1 MSPSPGQHIRRSLML
16 EPDKTGEAT
25 PSESRPEDLTSERLL
40 EWLDGMLLI
49 RYFETESVRLSL
61 AGKIPG
67 GIHSS
72 EGQEA
77 VAVGTM
83 AALDG
88 QDVASGTHRSH
99 HHALAKGL
107 GPRPVM
113 AELFGKATGV
123 SGGRGGSM
131 HLVDA
136 DRRFLG
142 SNGIVGAG
150 LGLAMGA
157 ALGMKL
163 QSQDLVAVGFF
174 GDGGANTGR
183 VWESINLAALWK
195 LPLIAVCE
203 NNLYAVETHIA
214 DSMAGTSIADR
225 ATGFGLPAETVDGQD
240 IAAVHDAVRRAR
252 ERAVDGGGPT
262 FLEMRTYR
270 YEGHNVGDVQ
280 NYRQLAEVED
290 WRTHRDPITRLRQH
304 LEQAGILG
312 PDGYDAA
319 VERARQVVAD
329 AIAFAEASEWP
340 ETADVMKSWPQ
351 QALSVV
357 SA

>member
-1 MSPSPGQHIRRSLML
+1 MREPDMSGQVAPSPSLP
-16 EPDKTGEAT
+16 EEVTGEH
-25 PSESRPEDLTSERLL
+25 LL
-40 EWLDGMLLI
+40 QWLDGMLLI
-49 RYFETESVRLSL
+49 RYFEGESVRLSL

-83 AALDG
+83 AALEG
-88 QDVASGTHRSH
+88 QDVVSGTHRSH

-107 GPRPVM
+107 SPRSVM

-131 HLVDA
+131 HLVGA

-157 ALGMKL
+157 AMGMKL
-163 QSQDLVAVGFF
+163 QSQSLVAVGFF
-174 GDGGANTGR
+174 GDGGVNTGR
-183 VWESINLAALWK
+183 VWESVNLAALWG

-203 NNLYAVETHIA
+203 NNLYAVETHIS
-214 DSMAGTSIADR
+214 DSMAGTSITDR
-225 ATGFGLPAETVDGQD
+225 AAGFGLLAESVDGQD
-240 IAAVHDAVRRAR
+240 IVAVYDAVRRAR
-252 ERAVDGGGPT
+252 ERAVADGAPT

-280 NYRQLAEVED
+280 NYRGAAEVAD
-290 WRTHRDPITRLRQH
+290 WRANRDPISRLRRR
-304 LEQAGILG
+304 LEGAGGLAPG
-312 PDGYDAA
+312 EYEAA
-319 VERARQVVAD
+319 DRRAREVVAE
-329 AIAFAEASEWP
+329 AVAFAEASPWP
-340 ETADVMKSWPQ
+340 DTADVMQSWPP
-351 QALSVV
+351 LPV
-357 SA
+357 SAVRA

>member
-1 MSPSPGQHIRRSLML
+1 ML
-16 EPDKTGEAT
+16 ESAASGEASA
-25 PSESRPEDLTSERLL
+25 PALL
-40 EWLDGMLLI
+40 AEGVSGEQLLAWLDGMLLI
-49 RYFETESVRLSL
+49 RYFEGESVRLSL

-83 AALDG
+83 AALDA

-107 GPRPVM
+107 LPRSVM
-113 AELFGKATGV
+113 AELFGKATGL
-123 SGGRGGSM
+123 SEGRGGSM

-136 DRRFLG
+136 NRRFLG

-157 ALGMKL
+157 ALAMKL
-163 QSQDLVAVGFF
+163 QAQSLVAVGFF

-183 VWESINLAALWK
+183 VWESINLAALWS

-225 ATGFGLPAETVDGQD
+225 AAGFGLPAQTVDGQD
-240 IAAVHDAVRRAR
+240 VAAVYSAVRGAR
-252 ERAVDGGGPT
+252 ERAVCGGGPT

-304 LEQAGILG
+304 LETTGILDPG
-312 PDGYDAA
+312 GYEAA
-319 VERARQVVAD
+319 VGRARQVVAD
-329 AIAFAEASEWP
+329 AIAFAEASPWP
-340 ETADVMKSWPQ
+340 DTGGVKRSWPP
-351 QALSVV
+351 LPV
-357 SA
+357 SAVSA

>member
-1 MSPSPGQHIRRSLML
+1 MREADTSGEALPSPPL
-16 EPDKTGEAT
+16 
-25 PSESRPEDLTSERLL
+25 PEEVTSAHLL
-40 EWLDGMLLI
+40 QWLDGMLLI
-49 RYFETESVRLSL
+49 RHFETESVRLSL
-61 AGKIPG
+61 AGQIPG

-88 QDVASGTHRSH
+88 QDVVSGTHRSH

-107 GPRPVM
+107 SPLSVM

-136 DRRFLG
+136 GRRFLG

-163 QSQDLVAVGFF
+163 QSQPLVAIGFF
-174 GDGGANTGR
+174 GDGGVNNGR
-183 VWESINLAALWK
+183 VWESVNLAALWG
-195 LPLIAVCE
+195 LPLIAICE
-203 NNLYAVETHIA
+203 NNLYAVETHISR
-214 DSMAGTSIADR
+214 SMAGTSITAR
-225 ATGFGLPAETVDGQD
+225 AAGFGLPVEMVDGQD
-240 IAAVHDAVRRAR
+240 IAAVYDAVRRAR
-252 ERAVDGGGPT
+252 ERAVAGDGPT
-262 FLEMRTYR
+262 FLEARTYR

-280 NYRQLAEVED
+280 NYRAAAEVAG
-290 WRTHRDPITRLRQH
+290 WRANRDPISRLRER
-304 LEQAGILG
+304 LEGNGVLG
-312 PDGYDAA
+312 PGGYEDADR
-319 VERARQVVAD
+319 RAREAVAD
-329 AIAFAEASEWP
+329 AIAFAEQSAWP
-340 ETADVMKSWPQ
+340 DTADVTRSWPP
-351 QALSVV
+351 LPV
-357 SA
+357 SAVPA